1 MLANTSVLVL
11 YVIRFSLYSNFG
23 IFCLSP
29 TAAMAAQDDP
39 ALRFSDIAEYFF
51 VSHVDFKYTPKQ
63 HKKKYEQQTQD
74 IIKNIVGHANV
85 SGGIGI
91 IKQLEYDSVI
101 DSDSW
106 SRMLKERLNIYL
118 PSSVMHSSIR
128 LETMAWGLY
137 VFVKKSPTFITYK
150 YGMHTRDSDAS
161 NKLVHDNDTCR
172 QIMQQSVKQHV
183 SAPDMARLRVGD
195 VMESRQL
202 ELKCW
207 ENQTNMKSKLQA
219 ERTKYCL
226 MAFPNLQGGGIMIS
240 GIKEDKASNTKVVQG
255 YTLTDELLA
264 DTKEAITLMFD
275 NQNKQMEEQCGRL
288 KWNVDCM
295 LLDDTESSEDQKCL
309 LLIHVMQLEGGYFEH
324 CPESYT
330 IEQDGSLKQLT
341 FNQWK
346 QRLGVNIQCET
357 NEPNLD
363 VNSNDHALYVNE
375 PLHASSFVT
384 GSASRQDGI
393 AETQRDSK
401 DSGSDMNESVLDER
415 LKFARSLSYSGTSY
429 WESDREAISEAI
441 SWDISDV
448 DSLLPLQKDGFF
460 VPPKD
465 TIVNS
470 ATDSDKMR
478 RAINQVVAMAQG
490 TTKIGCLVLST
501 ESWISRISTILPY
514 HQQCDLA
521 CDLLVVCADGSIN
534 LTSVVEGY
542 SDISDYE
549 AHSRVVCKVM
559 KREILL
565 SIEERQCRKLS
576 SRVSFTITPFV
587 YDLHKEVLLP
597 VPFSTDMGLAIQT
610 VKHIQPKVAD
620 LSLMKTGI
628 LGLLLNHTSQ
638 VKNRLGTAWHCQV
651 TSDQMQQLLNTS
663 LTSFNFIVGPPGSGK
678 SIMAHHICNF
688 FGGQGDKSK
697 VRYICTQPGFV
708 EYVNSQGN
716 ATISLL
722 MDDDQMDSI
731 LHDIE
736 HSSMLKCVIV
746 DDAHNVGIHP
756 ETWTRFFR
764 TIKSAPR
771 LIYLYIFTDPH
782 FQNFNGEENSRT
794 LQAAFHDFVIANH
807 VPHTS
812 KVMTEVLRNSR
823 KIGSF
828 MKANV
833 GFAIRDQVELQCI
846 DPKSA
851 VDGDD
856 VKLQRLDNLDSDG
869 TDNGLLLLL
878 QEALKPGF
886 SSEYH
891 YIATDIA
898 ILVDDDDQDVAN
910 EIAGRYQRIFR
921 EHAHHIHIQSA
932 TTFPVKGLVIDIVN
946 NFSGL
951 DANYCIFL
959 VPAEP
964 TNNVEITGQ
973 RSLSNLKYK
982 NFIAS
987 RGVMRVDFVLPKPIT
1002 ASVAKGMMIND
1013 FSHLPKGNQG

>member
-1 MLANTSVLVL
+1 
-11 YVIRFSLYSNFG
+11 
-23 IFCLSP
+23 
-29 TAAMAAQDDP
+29 MAAKDE
-39 ALRFSDIAEYFF
+39 LRFTDIAEYFF

-63 HKKKYEQQTQD
+63 HKKQYEQQTQD

-91 IKQLEYDSVI
+91 IKQLEQDSVI
-101 DSDSW
+101 DSDAW
-106 SRMLKERLNIYL
+106 SRMLKERLNMYF

-128 LETMAWGLY
+128 LESMAWGLY

-161 NKLVHDNDTCR
+161 NKLVLDNDTCR

-183 SAPDMARLRVGD
+183 SAPYMASLRVGD

-207 ENQTNMKSKLQA
+207 ESQTNMKTKLQS
-219 ERTKYCL
+219 ERTKYCV

-240 GIKEDKASNTKVVQG
+240 GIKENRASKTKVVQG

-264 DTKEAITLMFD
+264 DTKEALQLMFD
-275 NQNKQMEEQCGRL
+275 NHDEQMEEQCRRL
-288 KWNVDCM
+288 EWNVDCM
-295 LLDDTESSEDQKCL
+295 LLDGVESPTEPKCL
-309 LLIHVMQLEGGYFEH
+309 LLIHIMQLEGGYFEH
-324 CPESYT
+324 CPESY
-330 IEQDGSLKQLT
+330 IIKHDGGLKQLT
-341 FNQWK
+341 FNEWRE
-346 QRLGVNIQCET
+346 RLGVNMQCKT
-357 NEPNLD
+357 NEQNVD
-363 VNSNDHALYVNE
+363 VNSNEDAQYVNE
-375 PLHASSFVT
+375 PPNGLSSVAESTISKGGISEIQPDREAS
-384 GSASRQDGI
+384 GA
-393 AETQRDSK
+393 
-401 DSGSDMNESVLDER
+401 DMNESVLDER
-415 LKFARSLSYSGTSY
+415 LKLTRSLSYSGTSH

-441 SWDISDV
+441 SWEIGDI
-448 DSLLPLQKDGFF
+448 DSLLPLDKDCFF

-490 TTKIGCLVLST
+490 TTNIGCLVLST
-501 ESWISRISTILPY
+501 ASWISRISTILPY
-514 HQQCDLA
+514 HQQCDMA

-534 LTSVVEGY
+534 LTSVVDGHSE
-542 SDISDYE
+542 ISAYE
-549 AHSRVVCKVM
+549 SHSRVVCKVM

-587 YDLHKEVLLP
+587 YDLHREVLLP
-597 VPFSTDMGLAIQT
+597 VPFSTDMGLTAQI
-610 VKHIQPKVAD
+610 VKHIQAKVDVAD
-620 LSLMKTGI
+620 LSPLKTGI

-638 VKNRLGTAWHCQV
+638 VKNRLGTEWHCQM

-678 SIMAHHICNF
+678 SIMAHHICDF
-688 FGGQGDKSK
+688 FGGQDDKSK

-716 ATISLL
+716 ATTSLL

-731 LHDIE
+731 LRDIE
-736 HSSMLKCVIV
+736 RSSMLKCVIV
-746 DDAHNVGIHP
+746 DDAHNVNIHP
-756 ETWTRFFR
+756 KTWTHFFKA
-764 TIKSAPR
+764 IKSASR

-833 GFAIRDQVELQCI
+833 GSAISDQVELQGI

-869 TDNGLLLLL
+869 TDNGLLLLV

-891 YIATDIA
+891 YISTDIA
-898 ILVDDDDQDVAN
+898 ILVDDDDQDVAT
-910 EIAGRYQRIFR
+910 EIARRYQHIFI
-921 EHAHHIHIQSA
+921 EHAHSIHVQSA
-932 TTFPVKGLVIDIVN
+932 TTFPVEGLVIDIVN

-959 VPAEP
+959 VPAEA
-964 TNNVEITGQ
+964 TNYVETTGQ

-1002 ASVAKGMMIND
+1002 ASIAKGMMIND